1 MRQKRRRLSWPK
13 GSLSVTPACASSLC
27 LPGAALRANRCSNK
41 LEVLTNS
48 IIMHGKPRFPF
59 SKHAARC
66 IALCCAIATG
76 IAVAQTTPPLLNPL
90 SLDDTVRIAREN
102 RSEVVALSAR
112 AEALSQ
118 RPAIVGALEDPM
130 LSPAIDHY
138 PFEMME
144 GEENG
149 RRYDWSIAVEQRFPL
164 SGVLGHRR
172 RVARAEAERAN
183 AAVASAR
190 LDVSLA
196 AQRAFFMVHERRQMA
211 LVVGEQL
218 SLAQQLVSAASA
230 RYGSGTGMQAD
241 VLRAE
246 VEVARAQAT
255 QQSLVA
261 QLRAAEAMLNVNLGR
276 PPEAGIPALDY
287 AVRRDEPLAPSAV
300 SAQALSKRP
309 ELQAGVAEI
318 DRASAEID
326 VMRSMYLPMA
336 TVRVGRASTMA
347 EGPGAMIMVGV
358 SVPIWRK
365 RLHAGVEEAKA
376 MERMARADLQA
387 MQLMVA
393 GEAVE
398 AREMVSAARTQVT
411 MLETQIIPRARGAVD
426 ASIAGYRAGQGTLV
440 SVIESSRALWEARA
454 ELVMAETALG
464 DAWAKLARAS
474 GQQ

>member
-1 MRQKRRRLSWPK
+1 MR
-13 GSLSVTPACASSLC
+13 GSSCLELLTVTARSVVLIYALTI
-27 LPGAALRANRCSNK
+27 GVAA
-41 LEVLTNS
+41 
-48 IIMHGKPRFPF
+48 
-59 SKHAARC
+59 
-66 IALCCAIATG
+66 
-76 IAVAQTTPPLLNPL
+76 AQTATALPTPL
-90 SLDDTVRIAREN
+90 SLGDAIRIAREN
-102 RSEVVALSAR
+102 RSEVAALAAR

-144 GEENG
+144 GEEIG

-172 RVARAEAERAN
+172 RAARAEADRAK
-183 AAVASAR
+183 AAVASGL

-211 LVVGEQL
+211 LVLNEQL

-230 RYGSGTGMQAD
+230 RYSSGTGMQAD

-276 PPEAGIPALDY
+276 QPEAGIPALDY
-287 AVRRDEPLAPSAV
+287 AVRRDEPLASGAV
-300 SAQALSKRP
+300 SAQALTKRP
-309 ELQAGVAEI
+309 ELQAGAAEI
-318 DRASAEID
+318 ERASAEID

-347 EGPGAMIMVGV
+347 EGPGAMIMIGV
-358 SVPIWRK
+358 SVPIWRE
-365 RLHAGVEEAKA
+365 RLHAGVAEAKA
-376 MERMARADLQA
+376 MERMANADLQA
-387 MQLMVA
+387 MQLMIA

-398 AREMVSAARTQVT
+398 AREGVIAARTQST
-411 MLETQIIPRARGAVD
+411 MLETQIIPRARAAVD
-426 ASIAGYRAGQGTLV
+426 ASLAGYRAGQGSLV
-440 SVIESSRALWEARA
+440 AVIESSRALWEARA
-454 ELVMAETALG
+454 ELVMAETALS
-464 DAWAKLARAS
+464 DAWATLARAS

>member
-1 MRQKRRRLSWPK
+1 MRCFQVFTITAR
-13 GSLSVTPACASSLC
+13 SVALVYALAI
-27 LPGAALRANRCSNK
+27 GVAA
-41 LEVLTNS
+41 
-48 IIMHGKPRFPF
+48 
-59 SKHAARC
+59 
-66 IALCCAIATG
+66 
-76 IAVAQTTPPLLNPL
+76 AQTTYSLPTPL
-90 SLDDTVRIAREN
+90 SLNEVIRIAREN
-102 RSEVVALSAR
+102 RTEVAALSAR

-144 GEENG
+144 EDESG
-149 RRYDWSIAVEQRFPL
+149 RRYDWSITVEQRFPL

-172 RVARAEAERAN
+172 RAASAEAARAH
-183 AAVASAR
+183 AAIAIGQ
-190 LDVSLA
+190 LDVALA

-211 LVVGEQL
+211 LVVDEQL
-218 SLAQQLVSAASA
+218 SLAEQLVNAASA

-261 QLRAAEAMLNVNLGR
+261 QLRAAEAMLSVNLGR

-287 AVRRDEPLAPSAV
+287 AVRRDEPLASSAV
-300 SAQALSKRP
+300 SAQALNKRP
-309 ELQAGVAEI
+309 ELQAGAAEVE
-318 DRASAEID
+318 RATAEID

-347 EGPGAMIMVGV
+347 EGPGAMLMIGV

-365 RLHAGVEEAKA
+365 RLHAGVAEAKA
-376 MERMARADLQA
+376 MERMANADLQA
-387 MQLMVA
+387 MQLMIA

-398 AREMVSAARTQVT
+398 ARESVIAARTQVT
-411 MLETQIIPRARGAVD
+411 MLETEIIPRTRSAVD
-426 ASIAGYRAGQGTLV
+426 ATLAGYRAGQSSLV
-440 SVIESSRALWEARA
+440 SVIESSRALWETRA

>member
-1 MRQKRRRLSWPK
+1 MR
-13 GSLSVTPACASSLC
+13 GSLCFQLLTVTARSVALIYALTI
-27 LPGAALRANRCSNK
+27 GVAA
-41 LEVLTNS
+41 
-48 IIMHGKPRFPF
+48 
-59 SKHAARC
+59 
-66 IALCCAIATG
+66 
-76 IAVAQTTPPLLNPL
+76 AQTATALPTPL
-90 SLDDTVRIAREN
+90 SLDDAIRIAREN
-102 RSEVVALSAR
+102 RSEVAALGAR

-138 PFEMME
+138 PFKMME
-144 GEENG
+144 GEESG

-172 RVARAEAERAN
+172 RAARAEADRAE
-183 AAVASAR
+183 AAVASGR

-211 LVVGEQL
+211 LVVNEQL

-230 RYGSGTGMQAD
+230 RYSSGTGMQAD

-261 QLRAAEAMLNVNLGR
+261 QLRAAEAMLSVNLGLQ
-276 PPEAGIPALDY
+276 PEAGIPALDY
-287 AVRRDEPLAPSAV
+287 AVRRDEPFASSAV
-300 SAQALSKRP
+300 SAQALTKRP
-309 ELQAGVAEI
+309 ELQAGAAEVE
-318 DRASAEID
+318 RASAEID

-358 SVPIWRK
+358 SVPIWRG
-365 RLHAGVEEAKA
+365 RLHAGVAEAKA
-376 MERMARADLQA
+376 MERMANADLQA
-387 MQLMVA
+387 MQLMIA

-398 AREMVSAARTQVT
+398 AREGVIAARTQMT
-411 MLETQIIPRARGAVD
+411 MLETQIIPRARAAVD
-426 ASIAGYRAGQGTLV
+426 ASLAGYRAGQGSLV
-440 SVIESSRALWEARA
+440 SVIESSRALWEVRA
-454 ELVMAETALG
+454 ELVMAETALS

>member
-1 MRQKRRRLSWPK
+1 MR
-13 GSLSVTPACASSLC
+13 
-27 LPGAALRANRCSNK
+27 
-41 LEVLTNS
+41 
-48 IIMHGKPRFPF
+48 GKPRH
-59 SKHAARC
+59 SYAKHVAHC
-66 IALCCAIATG
+66 FALCCAFTLGA
-76 IAVAQTTPPLLNPL
+76 AVAQSNQTLPNPL

-102 RSEVVALSAR
+102 RLEVTALSAR
-112 AEALSQ
+112 AEALAE
-118 RPAIVGALEDPM
+118 RPNIVGALEDPM
-130 LSPAIDHY
+130 ISPAIDHY

-149 RRYDWSIAVEQRFPL
+149 RRYDWSITVEQRFPL

-172 RVARAEAERAN
+172 RAASAEAARAN
-183 AAVASAR
+183 AAVASGR

-196 AQRAFFMVHERRQMA
+196 AQRAFFMVNERRQMA
-211 LVVGEQL
+211 LVIEEQL
-218 SLAQQLVSAASA
+218 ALAQQLVNAASA

-276 PPEAGIPALDY
+276 QPEAGIPTLDY
-287 AVRRDEPLAPSAV
+287 AVRRDEPLASSAV
-300 SAQALSKRP
+300 SAQALNKRP
-309 ELQAGVAEI
+309 ELQAGAAEVE
-318 DRASAEID
+318 RAAAEID

-347 EGPGAMIMVGV
+347 EGPGAMIMIGV

-365 RLHAGVEEAKA
+365 RLHAGVAEAKA
-376 MERMARADLQA
+376 MERMANADLQA
-387 MQLMVA
+387 MQLMIA

-398 AREMVSAARTQVT
+398 AREAVIAARTQVT
-411 MLETQIIPRARGAVD
+411 MLESQIIPRARGAVD
-426 ASIAGYRAGQGTLV
+426 ASLAGYRAGQSTLV

>member
-1 MRQKRRRLSWPK
+1 MRRMTCFQVSKFTARS
-13 GSLSVTPACASSLC
+13 
-27 LPGAALRANRCSNK
+27 AAIFYAFTIG
-41 LEVLTNS
+41 V
-48 IIMHGKPRFPF
+48 
-59 SKHAARC
+59 AA
-66 IALCCAIATG
+66 
-76 IAVAQTTPPLLNPL
+76 AQTSPTLPTPL
-90 SLDDTVRIAREN
+90 SLDDVTRIAREN

-112 AEALSQ
+112 AKALSQ

-144 GEENG
+144 GDESG

-164 SGVLGHRR
+164 SGVRGHRR
-172 RVARAEAERAN
+172 RAARAEAQQ
-183 AAVASAR
+183 ASANVESGQ
-190 LDVSLA
+190 LDVALA
-196 AQRAFFMVHERRQMA
+196 AQRAFFMVHERRRMSS
-211 LVVGEQL
+211 VIEEQL
-218 SLAQQLVSAASA
+218 ALTQQLVSAASA

-276 PPEAGIPALDY
+276 QPEAGIPTLDY
-287 AVRRDEPLAPSAV
+287 AVRRDEPLASSAV
-300 SAQALSKRP
+300 SAQALKKRP
-309 ELQAGVAEI
+309 ELQAGAAEVE
-318 DRASAEID
+318 RASAEID

-365 RLHAGVEEAKA
+365 RLHAGVAEAKA
-376 MERMARADLQA
+376 MERMANADLQA
-387 MQLMVA
+387 MQLMIA

-398 AREMVSAARTQVT
+398 ARESVIAARTQVT
-411 MLETQIIPRARGAVD
+411 MLETEIIPRARGAVD
-426 ASIAGYRAGQGTLV
+426 ASLAGYRAGQSSLV

>member
-1 MRQKRRRLSWPK
+1 MR
-13 GSLSVTPACASSLC
+13 
-27 LPGAALRANRCSNK
+27 
-41 LEVLTNS
+41 
-48 IIMHGKPRFPF
+48 GKPRY
-59 SKHAARC
+59 SYAKHVARC
-66 IALCCAIATG
+66 FALCCAFG
-76 IAVAQTTPPLLNPL
+76 FGVAAAQSNPTLPNPL
-90 SLDDTVRIAREN
+90 SLDEAVRIAREN
-102 RSEVVALSAR
+102 RLEVAALSAR
-112 AEALSQ
+112 AEALAQ
-118 RPAIVGALEDPM
+118 RPNIVGALEDPM
-130 LSPAIDHY
+130 ISPAIDHY

-144 GEENG
+144 GEESS
-149 RRYDWSIAVEQRFPL
+149 RRYDWSITVEQRFPL

-172 RVARAEAERAN
+172 RAARAEADRAN
-183 AAVASAR
+183 AAVASGR
-190 LDVSLA
+190 LDVSLS

-211 LVVGEQL
+211 LVIGEQL
-218 SLAQQLVSAASA
+218 ALAQQLVSAASA

-276 PPEAGIPALDY
+276 QPEAGIPTLDY
-287 AVRRDEPLAPSAV
+287 SVRRDEPLASSAV
-300 SAQALSKRP
+300 SAQALKKRP
-309 ELQAGVAEI
+309 ELQAGAAEVE
-318 DRASAEID
+318 RASAEID

-365 RLHAGVEEAKA
+365 RLHAGVAEARA
-376 MERMARADLQA
+376 MERMANADLQA
-387 MQLMVA
+387 MELMIA

-398 AREMVSAARTQVT
+398 ARESVIAARTQVT

-426 ASIAGYRAGQGTLV
+426 ASLAGYRAGQSSLV
-440 SVIESSRALWEARA
+440 SVIESSRAFWEARA

>member
-1 MRQKRRRLSWPK
+1 MRRTRCFQVSKLTARR
-13 GSLSVTPACASSLC
+13 
-27 LPGAALRANRCSNK
+27 AAIVYA
-41 LEVLTNS
+41 LT
-48 IIMHGKPRFPF
+48 IGV
-59 SKHAARC
+59 AA
-66 IALCCAIATG
+66 
-76 IAVAQTTPPLLNPL
+76 AQTTTALPTPLT
-90 SLDDTVRIAREN
+90 LDDVARIAREN
-102 RSEVVALSAR
+102 RSEIAALSAR
-112 AEALSQ
+112 AEALAE

-172 RVARAEAERAN
+172 RAARAEAERAN
-183 AAVASAR
+183 AAVAGGR

-211 LVVGEQL
+211 LVIEEQL

-230 RYGSGTGMQAD
+230 RYGNGTGMQAD

-276 PPEAGIPALDY
+276 PPELRIPALDY
-287 AVRRDEPLAPSAV
+287 AVRRDEPLASSAV
-300 SAQALSKRP
+300 SAQALNKRP
-309 ELQAGVAEI
+309 ELQAGAAEVE
-318 DRASAEID
+318 RALAETE

-347 EGPGAMIMVGV
+347 DGPGAMIMVGV

-365 RLHAGVEEAKA
+365 RLRAGVAEAKA
-376 MERMARADLQA
+376 MERMASADLQA
-387 MQLMVA
+387 MQIMVA

-398 AREMVSAARTQVT
+398 SREMVSAARTQVT
-411 MLETQIIPRARGAVD
+411 MFEDQIVPRARSAVD
-426 ASIAGYRAGQGTLV
+426 ASLAGYRAGQSTLV
-440 SVIESSRALWEARA
+440 SVIEVSRALWDARA
-454 ELVMAETALG
+454 ELVMAETALSE
-464 DAWAKLARAS
+464 AWAKLARAS